1 VVVIRGLEV
10 QTKESVRIEA
20 QTKDVAVAQNHLFLL
35 YEETY
40 VYERKQLFVRGWGKE
55 MERGHGEFSSQHDE
69 TCCD

>member
-1 VVVIRGLEV
+1 MVVIRGLEAQTKESVRLEV

-40 VYERKQLFVRGWGKE
+40 VYERKQLFVRG
-55 MERGHGEFSSQHDE
+55 
-69 TCCD
+69 